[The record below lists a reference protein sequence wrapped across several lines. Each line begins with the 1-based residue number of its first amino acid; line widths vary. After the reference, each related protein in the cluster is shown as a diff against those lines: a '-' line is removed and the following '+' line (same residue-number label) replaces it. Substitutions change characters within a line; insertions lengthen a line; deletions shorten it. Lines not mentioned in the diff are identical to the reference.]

1 MKSFIIKLLIF
12 CLPVLI
18 ILLPLDVFLSENLKK
33 SETFVLGEFQVW
45 NDIYNRKINADV
57 VIYGASRALYINP
70 GIIEDS
76 LNRSCYNLGIN
87 GLGFWHIYLRHR
99 ELLRYNRMPK
109 YIIISI
115 DDFSL
120 VKDVNLFQKDQFL
133 PYMLGNNNFR
143 KYLKD
148 VNSFSF
154 FDYYI
159 PLIRYYGR
167 RNAIQKAIEC
177 SFAKE
182 NSIPLRKKGYMAWD
196 LNWNNDFGKAQTEL
210 GYIEVKNDSTSIS
223 LFNDFLNECSLNKI
237 KVIFINTPEYIDGQ
251 LFIKNRD
258 EVINIYKN
266 FSNKYD
272 IVFFDYSNDEMC
284 YHREYFFNAQHL
296 NKTGAELFNRKLVRD
311 LKNTN
316 NRTGIYLSPE

>member
-12 CLPVLI
+12 CLPILI
-18 ILLPLDVFLSENLKK
+18 ILLPLDLFLSKNLKK
-33 SETFVLGEFQVW
+33 SETFVLGEYQVW
-45 NDIYNRKINADV
+45 NDIYNSSINDDV

-70 GIIEDS
+70 AIIEDS
-76 LNRSCYNLGIN
+76 LNRTCYNLGIN
-87 GLGFWHIYLRHR
+87 GLGFWYIYLRHR
-99 ELLRYNRMPK
+99 ELLKYNKFPK

-133 PYMLGNNNFR
+133 PYMLGNNNYR
-143 KYLKD
+143 KYLCD
-148 VNSFSF
+148 VNSYSF

-167 RNAIQKAIEC
+167 RNAIQEAIGCALE
-177 SFAKE
+177 KDK
-182 NSIPLRKKGYMAWD
+182 SIPLRKKGYLAWD
-196 LNWNNDFGKAQTEL
+196 LDWNDDFGKAQAEL
-210 GYIEVKNDSTSIS
+210 GSIEINNDPTSIDI
-223 LFNDFLNECSLNKI
+223 FNDFLYECSINKI

-251 LFIKNRD
+251 LFVKNRN
-258 EVINIYKN
+258 EVINLYKN

-272 IVFFDYSNDEMC
+272 IVFIDYSNDEMC

-296 NKTGAELFNRKLVRD
+296 NKTGAELFNRNLVRD

-316 NRTGIYLSPE
+316 NRTGIYLAP